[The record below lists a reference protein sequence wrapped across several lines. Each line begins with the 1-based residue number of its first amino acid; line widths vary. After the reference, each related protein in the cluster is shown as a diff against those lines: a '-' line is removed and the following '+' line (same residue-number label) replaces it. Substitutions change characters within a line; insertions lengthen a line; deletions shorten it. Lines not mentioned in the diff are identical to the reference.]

1 MRGPVAVLALAG
13 LLGGLVAGCTDTTR
27 PPADDA
33 GVELPSDLAPD
44 LPRATATST
53 GPVLPDPNFER
64 PHTALGEQLRA
75 RFPPPRQLGPGWA
88 FPPTD
93 ERHVEVPLAV
103 ERDAEEVVDGAVPE
117 DCSRLNPMPLP
128 DAAAQTHYSFTAG
141 SLATDRAA
149 EVSVS
154 AFAVGFDNP
163 AVTRAFFTLLIQNR
177 ADCKDETGDDGRDL
191 VGQVLPLEPGVVLSD
206 RYPDDARS
214 RRAEL
219 TVLTEHAVI
228 MLEGPVALGE
238 RPFSSADSL
247 RLASAF
253 RRAIH

>member
-1 MRGPVAVLALAG
+1 
-13 LLGGLVAGCTDTTR
+13 
-27 PPADDA
+27 
-33 GVELPSDLAPD
+33 
-44 LPRATATST
+44 
-53 GPVLPDPNFER
+53 
-64 PHTALGEQLRA
+64 
-75 RFPPPRQLGPGWA
+75 
-88 FPPTD
+88 
-93 ERHVEVPLAV
+93 
-103 ERDAEEVVDGAVPE
+103 
-117 DCSRLNPMPLP
+117 
-128 DAAAQTHYSFTAG
+128 
-141 SLATDRAA
+141 
-149 EVSVS
+149 VS

-206 RYPDDARS
+206 RYPDDPRS
-214 RRAEL
+214 RRAEV

-228 MLEGPVALGE
+228 MLEGPVSLGE